1 MSQPV
6 TPRRTTRS
14 SAASPDAAS
23 PDAAPPSSPPR
34 SRPRPPPKR
43 KLLASADADAK
54 GEEEEEG
61 GGGEQQEK
69 RPIDALLEALPC
81 RRAQAADLLRLL
93 APAPALPLL
102 LHGGAATCKTRALL
116 LALRHVRPRP
126 RRVAYAALRSLPSP
140 RALFGSLLSQL
151 APPSSSSASRQRVPE
166 KPSDFVAA
174 LRGAL
179 AGLSAQDEAVY
190 LVFDNLE
197 VVRGWD
203 KGGQILALLLRLHD
217 LLRLPQVVLVY
228 VSSATP
234 DAYYSMTG
242 SIEPNHIYFPDYTV
256 DEIRNILMRG
266 HPNPKLYSSFLSV
279 ALKPLFRV
287 TRRVDELAAAME
299 PLFRRYCEPLGD
311 LKAVPD
317 EGVKRRLFEHIQPH
331 LALALNETFNVPMRA
346 VDGCKDAIS
355 GRKASANRQF
365 GSRDSLSNE
374 LEFHMSVSAKY
385 LLLSAFLASR
395 NPATL
400 DAALF
405 DSTGGS
411 DSRKRKRKSSQA
423 SVAMKD
429 TMIEEML
436 MKGPGTFPLERLLA
450 IFQCITSVSEDAIGD
465 AECPDNA
472 MNGSGMTG
480 LMSDVLL
487 QLSTL
492 CNSNFL
498 SKGRSCP
505 LEGSARYRSNIDEDL
520 ALKVARSVGFPLS
533 KYIYRR

>member
-14 SAASPDAAS
+14 SASASPTS
-23 PDAAPPSSPPR
+23 PSK
-34 SRPRPPPKR
+34 SRPKPSPRR
-43 KLLASADADAK
+43 RLLAAGAAK
-54 GEEEEEG
+54 EEEG
-61 GGGEQQEK
+61 ETTQTV
-69 RPIDALLEALPC
+69 DALLEALPG
-81 RRAQAADLLRLL
+81 RRAQAVDLLRLL
-93 APAPALPLL
+93 APSPALPLL
-102 LHGGAATCKTRALL
+102 LHGGAATGKTRALL
-116 LALRHVRPRP
+116 LALRHVHPRP
-126 RRVAYAALRSLPSP
+126 RLVAYAALRSLPSP
-140 RALFGSLLSQL
+140 RALFASLLAQL
-151 APPSSSSASRQRVPE
+151 SPSSSSSSSASSRQRVPD

-174 LRGAL
+174 LRDAL
-179 AGLSAQDEAVY
+179 AGLSTQGEAVY

-197 VVRGWD
+197 VVRSWD

-242 SIEPNHIYFPDYTV
+242 SVEPNRIYFPDYTV
-256 DEIRNILMRG
+256 DEVREILIRG

-287 TRRVDELAAAME
+287 TRRVDELAATLE
-299 PLFRRYCEPLGD
+299 PLFRKYYEPLGD

-317 EGVKRRLFEHIQPH
+317 EGIKRKLFEHIQPH
-331 LALALNETFNVPMRA
+331 LAVALNETFSVPMRA
-346 VDGCKDAIS
+346 SVEEYKDGSS
-355 GRKASANRQF
+355 GLKASAKRQF

-423 SVAMKD
+423 SVVMKD
-429 TMIEEML
+429 TMAEEML

-450 IFQCITSVSEDAIGD
+450 IFQCITSVSEDALSD
-465 AECPDNA
+465 VDCLDSA

-498 SKGRSCP
+498 SKSRSCP

-520 ALKVARSVGFPLS
+520 ALKVARSVSFPLS

>member
-14 SAASPDAAS
+14 SASASPSPAPAS
-23 PDAAPPSSPPR
+23 PTSPPKSRPKPSPRRQLLAAAAAPPKEDGSP
-34 SRPRPPPKR
+34 
-43 KLLASADADAK
+43 A
-54 GEEEEEG
+54 
-61 GGGEQQEK
+61 
-69 RPIDALLEALPC
+69 DALLAELPG
-81 RRAQAADLLRLL
+81 RRAQAMDLLRFL
-93 APAPALPLL
+93 APAPALPLM
-102 LHGGAATCKTRALL
+102 LHGGAATGKTRALL
-116 LALRHVRPRP
+116 LALRHLRPSQRL
-126 RRVAYAALRSLPSP
+126 VYAALRSLPSP
-140 RALFGSLLSQL
+140 RALFASLLSQL
-151 APPSSSSASRQRVPE
+151 SATPFSTSSRHRVPD

-174 LRGAL
+174 LRDAL
-179 AGLSAQDEAVY
+179 TGVVSHGEVVY

-197 VVRGWD
+197 VVRSWD
-203 KGGQILALLLRLHD
+203 KGGQLLPLLLRLHD
-217 LLRLPQVVLVY
+217 LLQLQQVVLVY

-242 SIEPNHIYFPDYTV
+242 SVEPNYVYFPDYTV
-256 DEIRNILMRG
+256 DEVRDILMHD

-287 TRRVDELAAAME
+287 TRRVDELSAVLE

-317 EGVKRRLFEHIQPH
+317 EGMKRRLFEHVQSH
-331 LALALNETFNVPMRA
+331 LAVALNETFSVPMRA
-346 VDGCKDAIS
+346 SMDEIKDG
-355 GRKASANRQF
+355 GSAGKGSAKRQF
-365 GSRDSLSNE
+365 AGKDGLSSE

-405 DSTGGS
+405 DSTGGL
-411 DSRKRKRKSSQA
+411 DNRKRKRKSSQA
-423 SVAMKD
+423 SMHMKD
-429 TMIEEML
+429 TIVEEML

-450 IFQCITSVSEDAIGD
+450 IFQCITSVSEDILD
-465 AECPDNA
+465 EIDCSDNMA
-472 MNGSGMTG
+472 SESGTTG

-498 SKGRSCP
+498 SKSRSCP

-520 ALKVARSVGFPLS
+520 ALKVARSVNFPLS
-533 KYIYRR
+533 KYMYRR